1 MVTKKLKSYKKVNK
15 NQYIK
20 NGRLRKILRTKQKK
34 LHPNVKSKQSFTPK
48 ASNSLTLKNIMA
60 TNKYSKNRTGKNGK
74 NSKNSKYIKMPE
86 IDTSMIQSV
95 YFLPPLKIIESD
107 KQAID
112 TEQMVLEQINFYDKI
127 EKSEKLSP
135 KTDFYMFINHAWM
148 KEQEIKIQY
157 KKYYFTKLDSF
168 RFVQNTVNLRIIS
181 LATEYYKT
189 NNTPLARKVE
199 NVMNS
204 MKFSNFTFDKIKPH
218 IDDVITQHAK
228 YVKSDDLIGY
238 LGFMNRNQIV
248 SWGCPISWAMYQDE
262 MDAENTKTHINSPQL
277 SFYDFDLYI
286 TPNANK
292 KYTPEFRMEFNTKF
306 CKFVQDLFDLMLG
319 KGHGHKPEDVL
330 KCEMKI
336 LKSIMAFEPG
346 KTSMEFY
353 NVVPTNESVRDC
365 NFDWEKFAK
374 SLGYKSVPSS
384 YITPN
389 KSFIKSMMTTLH
401 AEWKN
406 ELWKTY
412 WYYMYF
418 RQFCMYY
425 KPAKVLRFKFFKS
438 YVTGQQGNFPE
449 KLYPIFGLSYCFNT
463 LLSRLYVAKYVKQQ
477 AVYIA
482 DTLGN
487 DLRKVFIRIIN
498 ENMWLHHETK
508 EQAIQ
513 KLEKISIET
522 IYPKYMVEDLD
533 VTYPEGDAYG
543 IMLAQSNAMTD
554 YLISREGKHFTE
566 ITSIDF
572 SVNSGPALNGTQPYV
587 VNAFYNPRKNNIYVP
602 AAILQ
607 EPFITLRA
615 KGLEYNLAH
624 IGYTF
629 GHELSHCL
637 DNTGRLFNA
646 KGNKV
651 NWWTPDDASKFD
663 EKVKDVIKQYE
674 LFASWDGID
683 MDASGMV
690 GESMADISGLEI
702 CTTYLNL
709 YLNETEAIEK
719 VKEAAFK
726 EFFIYIA
733 YQWREAIYKQAV
745 RFNVKTNPHPLV
757 KYRTNCPLARLKIYK
772 KLYDVKKGDRMYWNN
787 DTIWSNGS

>member
-1 MVTKKLKSYKKVNK
+1 MITKKINRYKQN
-15 NQYIK
+15 IK
-20 NGRLRKILRTKQKK
+20 IRHVK
-34 LHPNVKSKQSFTPK
+34 KSKLRHILKTKHKK
-48 ASNSLTLKNIMA
+48 ANMMLKNKKLTLKNIML
-60 TNKYSKNRTGKNGK
+60 TNKYSKNKTGKSGK
-74 NSKNSKYIKMPE
+74 SGRYIKMPQ
-86 IDTSMIQSV
+86 IDTSTIESAH
-95 YFLPPLKIIESD
+95 FLPPLKYIETD

-112 TEQMVLEQINFYDKI
+112 TEQMVLEQIKFYDDI
-127 EKSEKLSP
+127 EKKEKLSP

-157 KKYYFTKLDSF
+157 RKYYFVKLDNF
-168 RFVQNTVNLRIIS
+168 RFMQNTVNMRVIN
-181 LATEYYKT
+181 LATEYYKN
-189 NNTPLARKVE
+189 NNTPLAKKVE
-199 NVMNS
+199 NVINS
-204 MKFSNFTFDKIKPH
+204 MKYSNFTFDKIKPH

-228 YVKSDDLIGY
+228 YVKNDDLIGY
-238 LGFMNRNQIV
+238 LAFINRNEIV
-248 SWGCPISWAMYQDE
+248 SWGCPISWSMYQDE
-262 MDAENTKTHINSPQL
+262 KDAVNTRSHIISPQL

-286 TPNANK
+286 TPHANK
-292 KYTPEFRMEFNTKF
+292 KYTNEFRMNFSQKF
-306 CKFVQDLFDLMLG
+306 CEFVQDLFDIMLG
-319 KGHGHKPEDVL
+319 IGHGLKAEDVL
-330 KCEMKI
+330 KCEIEM
-336 LKSIMAFEPG
+336 LNSIICFEPG
-346 KTSMEFY
+346 KTSPDFY
-353 NVVPTNESVRDC
+353 NVVHTRESVKEC
-365 NFDWEKFAK
+365 NFDWENFSKK
-374 SLGYKSVPSS
+374 LGYKSAPSS
-384 YITPN
+384 YITAN
-389 KSFIKSMMTTLH
+389 KSFVKCMMTKLQ
-401 AEWKN
+401 AEWKT
-406 ELWKTY
+406 EKWKTY

-425 KPAKVLRFKFFKS
+425 NPGKILRFKFFKS

-449 KLYPIFGLSYCFNT
+449 KIYSIFGLSYCFNT

-498 ENMWLHHETK
+498 ENMWLHQETK

-522 IYPKYMVEDLD
+522 IYPKYMIEDFD
-533 VTYPEGDAYG
+533 VTYPQGDAYG
-543 IMLAQSNAMTD
+543 IMLAQSYAMCD
-554 YLISREGKHFTE
+554 YYITREGKHFTE
-566 ITSIDF
+566 ITSVDF

-587 VNAFYNPRKNNIYVP
+587 VNAFYNPTKNNIYIP

-637 DNTGRLFNA
+637 DNTGRLFDY

-651 NWWTPDDASKFD
+651 NWWTPDDQAKFD

-702 CTTYLNL
+702 CTSYLNM

-719 VKEAAFK
+719 VKESAFK

-733 YQWREAIYKQAV
+733 YQWRSAIYQQAV
-745 RFNVKTNPHPLV
+745 RFNIKTNPHPLV
-757 KYRTNCPLARLKIYK
+757 KYRTNCPLSRLKIYK
-772 KLYDVKKGDRMYWNN
+772 KLYDVKKGDRMYWKN
-787 DTIWSNGS
+787 DTIWSNDS

>member
-1 MVTKKLKSYKKVNK
+1 MVTKKLKSYKKVS
-15 NQYIK
+15 K
-20 NGRLRKILRTKQKK
+20 NGGLRKLLKTKQKK
-34 LHPNVKSKQSFTPK
+34 LKPLLKSRSKVSQIDNK
-48 ASNSLTLKNIMA
+48 ITLKHIMA
-60 TNKYSKNRTGKNGK
+60 TNKYSKHRKGKT
-74 NSKNSKYIKMPE
+74 SKYIKMPE
-86 IDTSMIQSV
+86 IDTSIIQSV
-95 YFLPPLKIIESD
+95 YFLPPLKNINND

-112 TEQMVLEQINFYDKI
+112 TEKMVLEQINFYDKV

-157 KKYYFTKLDSF
+157 KKFYFTKLDSF
-168 RFVQNTVNLRIIS
+168 RFVQNTVNHRIIN
-181 LATEYYKT
+181 LANEFYKQ
-189 NNTPLARKVE
+189 NNTPVARKVE
-199 NVMNS
+199 NIMNS
-204 MKFSNFTFDKIKPH
+204 MKFSNFTYEKIKPH
-218 IDDVITQHAK
+218 IDDVIAQHAK
-228 YVKSDDLIGY
+228 YVKNDDLIGY
-238 LGFMNRNQIV
+238 MAFINRNEIV
-248 SWGCPISWAMYQDE
+248 SWGCPISWSMSQDE
-262 MDAENTKTHINSPQL
+262 KDAVNTRSHISSPQL
-277 SFYDFDLYI
+277 SFYDWDLYI
-286 TPNANK
+286 TPKSNK
-292 KYTPEFRMEFNTKF
+292 KYTDEFRLEFNQKF
-306 CKFVQDLFDLMLG
+306 CEFVQDLFDLMLG

-330 KCEMKI
+330 KCEI
-336 LKSIMAFEPG
+336 EIYNSIMCFEPEH
-346 KTSMEFY
+346 TSMDFY
-353 NVVPTNESVRDC
+353 NVVSASESVKDC
-365 NFDWEKFAK
+365 NFDWQKFAK
-374 SLGYKSVPSS
+374 GLGYKSVPSS

-389 KSFIKSMMTTLH
+389 KSFIKCMMTKLETH
-401 AEWKN
+401 WKN
-406 ELWKTY
+406 EMWKTY
-412 WYYMYF
+412 WYYIYF

-425 KPAKVLRFKFFKS
+425 KPAKILRFNFFKK
-438 YVTGQQGNFPE
+438 YVTGQQAHYPE
-449 KLYPIFGLSYCFNT
+449 KLYPIFALSYCFNT
-463 LLSRLYVAKYVKQQ
+463 LMSRLYVAKYVKQQ

-487 DLRKVFIRIIN
+487 DLRMVFIRIIN
-498 ENMWLHHETK
+498 ENMWLHEETK
-508 EQAIQ
+508 RQAIQ

-522 IYPKYMVEDLD
+522 IYPKYMIEDFD

-543 IMLAQSNAMTD
+543 IMLAQTYAMCD
-554 YLISREGKHFTE
+554 YYITREGKHFTE

-587 VNAFYNPRKNNIYVP
+587 VNAFYNPTKNNIYVP

-637 DNTGRLFNA
+637 DNTGRLFDY

-651 NWWTPDDASKFD
+651 NWWTPDDEAKFNT
-663 EKVKDVIKQYE
+663 KVKDVIKQYE

-702 CTTYLNL
+702 CTSYLNL

-719 VKEAAFK
+719 VKEASFK

-745 RFNVKTNPHPLV
+745 RFNIKTNPHPLV

-787 DTIWSNGS
+787 DTIWSNDS

>member
-1 MVTKKLKSYKKVNK
+1 MVTKKYKKFKKVITNQKNK
-15 NQYIK
+15 N
-20 NGRLRKILRTKQKK
+20 GVLRNILKTKQKK
-34 LHPNVKSKQSFTPK
+34 LKPIVKDKPIVKSKVD
-48 ASNSLTLKNIMA
+48 TLKSVMV
-60 TNKYSKNRTGKNGK
+60 TNKYSKNRTTKNGK
-74 NSKNSKYIKMPE
+74 TTNSKYIKMPE
-86 IDTSMIQSV
+86 IDTSIIQSI
-95 YFLPPLKIIESD
+95 YFLPPLKNIDND

-112 TEQMVLEQINFYDKI
+112 TEKMVLEQINFYDKV

-157 KKYYFTKLDSF
+157 KKFYFTKLDSF
-168 RFVQNTVNLRIIS
+168 RFVQNTVNIRIIS
-181 LATEYYKT
+181 LATEYYKK
-189 NNTPLARKVE
+189 NNTPLAKKVE

-204 MKFSNFTFDKIKPH
+204 MKFSNFTYEKIKPH
-218 IDDVITQHAK
+218 IDDVISQHAK
-228 YVKSDDLIGY
+228 YVRNNDLIGY
-238 LGFMNRNQIV
+238 LGFINRNQVV

-262 MDAENTKTHINSPQL
+262 KDAVNTRTHINSPQL
-277 SFYDFDLYI
+277 SLYDFDLYI

-292 KYTPEFRMEFNTKF
+292 KYTDQFRLEFNKKF
-306 CKFVQDLFDLMLG
+306 CEFVQDLFDLMLG

-330 KCEMKI
+330 KCEIKI
-336 LKSIMAFEPG
+336 LNAIMAFDPA
-346 KTSMEFY
+346 TNSMDFY
-353 NVVPTNESVRDC
+353 NVVNASESVAEC
-365 NFDWEKFAK
+365 NFDWVKFAK
-374 SLGYKSVPSS
+374 SMGYKNVPSS

-389 KSFIKSMMTTLH
+389 KSFIKSMMTTLQ

-406 ELWKTY
+406 EQWKTF
-412 WYYMYF
+412 WYYIYF

-425 KPAKVLRFKFFKS
+425 KPAKMLRFNFFKK
-438 YVTGQQGNFPE
+438 YVTGQQSHFPE
-449 KLYPIFGLSYCFNT
+449 KLYPIFALSYCFNT

-498 ENMWLHHETK
+498 ENMWLHQETK
-508 EQAIQ
+508 EQAIE
-513 KLEKISIET
+513 KLKKISIET

-543 IMLAQSNAMTD
+543 IMLAQANAMTD
-554 YLISREGKHFTE
+554 YLISCEGKHFTE
-566 ITSIDF
+566 VTSIDF

-646 KGNKV
+646 VGNKV
-651 NWWTPDDASKFD
+651 NWWTPDDEAKFN
-663 EKVKDVIKQYE
+663 EKVKDVTKQYE

-702 CTTYLNL
+702 CTSYLNL

-719 VKEAAFK
+719 VKEASFK

-733 YQWREAIYKQAV
+733 YQWREAIYKQAI

-787 DTIWSNGS
+787 DTIWSNES